1 MYQQIEC
8 LNAPVINISRLG
20 KEMAEFGSGFL
31 EKKIIFFHFGI
42 RNGYVSNIL
51 LYPDT
56 ETKYANNVLHI
67 LGCHLL

>member
-31 EKKIIFFHFGI
+31 EKKSFFFILESEMVTFQIYCYTQTQRPSMPTMCFIF
-42 RNGYVSNIL
+42 
-51 LYPDT
+51 
-56 ETKYANNVLHI
+56 
-67 LGCHLL
+67 